1 MDNQLSD
8 VHEHPSTTEEDDP
21 YGLAP
26 DEAAELLAEAPWKRF
41 GVMGDSLAKGLGQEL
56 PGYRPL
62 SWAARVREALLTAQP
77 DLSYL
82 NTGHQGLLAAE
93 VRDQQLGPMLEFQ
106 PDLVAMTAG
115 GNDLFGLRFDA
126 GAIEEALDDIVA
138 RLRDS
143 GADVITYGLM
153 NITAALPKLAPI
165 RARLET
171 LNALSL
177 AIAQRHGT
185 IHVDM
190 WSHPSCGEVNAY
202 STDMKHSTMRG
213 HAILG
218 AETIRTMGAWLRQS
232 DHQR

>member
-1 MDNQLSD
+1 M
-8 VHEHPSTTEEDDP
+8 VHQALTPHPPPDTTEESDP
-21 YGLAP
+21 YCLSL
-26 DEAAELLAEAPWKRF
+26 DEAANLLGQAPWKRF
-41 GVMGDSLAKGLGQEL
+41 GVMGDSLAEGLGQEL
-56 PGYRPL
+56 QGYRPL
-62 SWAARVREALLTAQP
+62 SWAARVREALLLSTP

-82 NTGHQGLLAAE
+82 NTGYRGLLAAD
-93 VRDQQLGPMLEFQ
+93 VHARQLGPMLEFQ

-126 GAIEEALDDIVA
+126 DAIEEVLDDLVA
-138 RLRDS
+138 KLRDS

-165 RARLET
+165 RPRLVT
-171 LNALSL
+171 LNERML
-177 AIAQRHGT
+177 AIARRHDT

-190 WSHPSCGEVNAY
+190 WLHPSCGEVNAY

-218 AETIRTMGAWLRQS
+218 AATIRALAARLKEARH
-232 DHQR
+232 D